1 MNGTKAIAEAM
12 SDAWVPNRVAI
23 LPHRREPTT
32 MAPKNTMTS
41 RALIDACRPFE
52 RLKDFPEVASAPQDL
67 IDRVAQKFAH
77 VINKI

>member
-1 MNGTKAIAEAM
+1 
-12 SDAWVPNRVAI
+12 
-23 LPHRREPTT
+23 
-32 MAPKNTMTS
+32 MAPKNNMTS